1 MATTITPADLTVSI
15 TESCTLNGA
24 DQGGT
29 HTLTVSSVTQISKS
43 IINVGT
49 SVADILGFGSV
60 NAQGQFVRT
69 SVKYIRV
76 TNLDDTNFI
85 VLGLS
90 KTGADTFFIKLEP
103 SKTIMF
109 GNDDL
114 EIHATGG
121 AFSAFVEADN
131 ISAQADT
138 AACDLELFVALV

>member
-1 MATTITPADLTVSI
+1 MATTITPATLTISH
-15 TESCTLNGA
+15 TETITLNGV

-29 HTLTVSSVTQISKS
+29 VTETISNVTQIAKS
-43 IINVGT
+43 IVNIGT

-60 NAQGQFVRT
+60 NAQGQYIRT

-90 KTGADTFFIKLEP
+90 KTGADTFYIKLEAGK
-103 SKTIMF
+103 SITF

-114 EIHATGG
+114 EIDASGG

-131 ISAQADT
+131 ISAMADT